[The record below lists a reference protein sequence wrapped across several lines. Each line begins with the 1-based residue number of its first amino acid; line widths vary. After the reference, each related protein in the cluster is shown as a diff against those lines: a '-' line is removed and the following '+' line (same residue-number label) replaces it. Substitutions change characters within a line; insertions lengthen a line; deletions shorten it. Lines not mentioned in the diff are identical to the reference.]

1 MNKAKYWI
9 RFGDVIY
16 SIFEGKWLIAA
27 LTVIALLAGILFSAV
42 GYVRGE
48 MSKQYKIEAS
58 VVVSSQIKNGSFST
72 KSKTPTK
79 EDITL
84 AKEMTVQVM
93 YIMKSDKAVSAAIE
107 KIGMVGVSSK
117 SIQNNL
123 TLSQYNDSQIV
134 EISLLWR
141 SKDEG
146 IKILQTLEDTTNN
159 ILLST
164 MQVGKVVSVN
174 DPTATYIF
182 GGQLSI
188 STWLI
193 FAFAGAIIGVAIC
206 VFKRMLHPTLLWPQ
220 DLEEFFDIE
229 VLEKIRR
236 NRAFA
241 QSDPFSV
248 EPESIDAQIASA
260 AYILMDRIEHA
271 GIKRLYVT
279 SATRKEGRSTLLADW
294 AVKLS
299 ETGKR
304 VLLVDCDFSN
314 PSLAPLFHVELS
326 HENTLNALFNGES
339 DVSDAIVRLSGNL
352 FLLPYILE
360 ETSDALSK
368 PMLQVID
375 SVSNNFDLVLIDA
388 APVGENAEVLRLNTI
403 ADAALLLVK
412 YDGAPTAVINTALTR
427 LRKSGLPVIGAVVN
441 EVKSLRDVLLET
453 KKPKRI
459 LRKSEKKEP
468 KKRKHRKVEEKELI
482 YK

>member
-1 MNKAKYWI
+1 VNKAKYWV

-27 LTVIALLAGILFSAV
+27 LTIIALLAGILFSAV

-72 KSKTPTK
+72 KSQTPTK

-84 AKEMTVQVM
+84 AKEMTVQAM

-117 SIQNNL
+117 SIRNNL

-146 IKILQTLEDTTNN
+146 IKILQTLEDTTND

-193 FAFAGAIIGVAIC
+193 FA
-206 VFKRMLHPTLLWPQ
+206 MLHPTLLWPQ
-220 DLEEFFDIE
+220 DLEEFFELE

-260 AYILMDRIEHA
+260 AYILLDRIEHA

-314 PSLAPLFHVELS
+314 PSLAPLFHVELG
-326 HENTLNALFNGES
+326 HENTLNALYSGES
-339 DVSDAIVRLSGNL
+339 DVTDAIVRLSGNL

-360 ETSDALSK
+360 ETPDSLSK
-368 PMLQVID
+368 PMLQTIY
-375 SVSNNFDLVLIDA
+375 SVAESFDLVLIDA
-388 APVGENAEVLRLNTI
+388 APVGETAEVLRLNTI

-412 YDGAPTAVINTALTR
+412 YDGAPTAMIDTALTR
-427 LRKSGLPVIGAVVN
+427 LRKSGIPVIGTVVN
-441 EVKSLRDVLLET
+441 EVKSLRDVFLEI
-453 KKPKRI
+453 KKPERFYSKRV
-459 LRKSEKKEP
+459 KKASQKRTH
-468 KKRKHRKVEEKELI
+468 KKDEEKELI

>member
-1 MNKAKYWI
+1 VNKAKYWV

-27 LTVIALLAGILFSAV
+27 LTIIALLAGILFSAV

-72 KSKTPTK
+72 KSQTPTK

-84 AKEMTVQVM
+84 AKEMTVQAM

-117 SIQNNL
+117 SIRNNL

-146 IKILQTLEDTTNN
+146 IKILQTLEDTTND

-193 FAFAGAIIGVAIC
+193 FALAGAIIGVAIC

-220 DLEEFFDIE
+220 DLEEFFELE

-260 AYILMDRIEHA
+260 AYILLDRIEHA

-314 PSLAPLFHVELS
+314 PSLAPLFHVELG
-326 HENTLNALFNGES
+326 HENTLNALYSGES
-339 DVSDAIVRLSGNL
+339 DVTDAIVRLASQCCKRS
-352 FLLPYILE
+352 ILWR
-360 ETSDALSK
+360 K
-368 PMLQVID
+368 
-375 SVSNNFDLVLIDA
+375 
-388 APVGENAEVLRLNTI
+388 
-403 ADAALLLVK
+403 
-412 YDGAPTAVINTALTR
+412 ALTWF
-427 LRKSGLPVIGAVVN
+427 
-441 EVKSLRDVLLET
+441 
-453 KKPKRI
+453 
-459 LRKSEKKEP
+459 
-468 KKRKHRKVEEKELI
+468 
-482 YK
+482 

>member
-9 RFGDVIY
+9 RFGDIVY
-16 SIFEGKWLIAA
+16 SIFKGKWLIVV
-27 LTVIALLAGILFSAV
+27 LTVVAFLAGVLFSAV

-48 MSKQYKIEAS
+48 MSKQYRIEAS
-58 VVVSSQIKNGSFST
+58 VVVSSQVKNGSFST
-72 KSKTPTK
+72 RSQTPSRD
-79 EDITL
+79 DITL
-84 AKEMTVQVM
+84 AQEMTVQTM
-93 YIMKSDKAVSAAIE
+93 YIMKSDRAVSAAIE
-107 KIGMVGVSSK
+107 KLGMVGVSSK
-117 SIQNNL
+117 SIRNNL
-123 TLSQYNDSQIV
+123 TLTQYHESQII
-134 EISLLWR
+134 EILLLWR

-146 IKILQTLEDTTNN
+146 IKILQALEDTTND
-159 ILLST
+159 ILQST
-164 MQVGKVVSVN
+164 MQVGKVVSIN
-174 DPTATYIF
+174 NPTATYIF
-182 GGQLSI
+182 GGQFSI
-188 STWLI
+188 WTWLI
-193 FAFAGAIIGVAIC
+193 FALGGAVVGAAIC
-206 VFKRMLHPTLLWPQ
+206 VLKRMFRQTLLWPQ
-220 DLEEFFDIE
+220 DLEEFFDLE
-229 VLEKIRR
+229 VLEKIRW
-236 NRAFA
+236 NRMFSK
-241 QSDPFSV
+241 SDPFLI
-248 EPESIDAQIASA
+248 EPEFMDTQIASA
-260 AYILMDRIEHA
+260 AYILLDRIEHA

-314 PSLAPLFHVELS
+314 PSLAPLFHVELN
-326 HENTLNALFNGES
+326 HENTLNALYNGES

-412 YDGAPTAVINTALTR
+412 FDGAPTAMINTALTR

-453 KKPKRI
+453 KKPKRFF
-459 LRKSEKKEP
+459 RKREKDAP
-468 KKRKHRKVEEKELI
+468 KKQTQKKDEDKELI
-482 YK
+482 FK